1 MKACPWRPLAALT
14 AVLLLLAEA
23 GCGSVLYVNQVT
35 RKASSS
41 VAAAEAAEAQVY
53 APYHYHLA
61 VSYLR
66 KAREEAAAADYQAAN
81 RFGERSY
88 EAAERA
94 RELAIE
100 RAANPDDVL
109 WRPPPGTPGYDGT
122 APAAA
127 GAAAADGTDGAPS
140 DDGGAEISG
149 DGEDG
154 GDAGD
159 MSGDDMRDDGDDMS
173 GDGDDMSDDD
183 GDTSDGEDGD
193 AGDDDAGD
201 VPDPSGEARA
211 ELDTSHLVSAA
222 PGVRS

>member
-1 MKACPWRPLAALT
+1 M
-14 AVLLLLAEA
+14 
-23 GCGSVLYVNQVT
+23 T

-41 VAAAEAAEAQVY
+41 VAAAEAAEAEVY

-100 RAANPDDVL
+100 RAANPSDVL

-127 GAAAADGTDGAPS
+127 DAAADGAPS
-140 DDGGAEISG
+140 DDSGVEISG
-149 DGEDG
+149 DGEDDG
-154 GDAGD
+154 DAGDMNGGDGDAGD
-159 MSGDDMRDDGDDMS
+159 MSDDAGDMS
-173 GDGDDMSDDD
+173 DDGDDMSDDD
-183 GDTSDGEDGD
+183 GDTSDGGDGD
-193 AGDDDAGD
+193 AGDDAAGD
-201 VPDPSGEARA
+201 VPDPSGDARA
-211 ELDTSHLVSAA
+211 ELDTSHLASPA

>member
-41 VAAAEAAEAQVY
+41 VAAAEAAEAEVY

-100 RAANPDDVL
+100 RAANPSDVL

-127 GAAAADGTDGAPS
+127 GAAADGASS
-140 DDGGAEISG
+140 DDSGAEISG

-154 GDAGD
+154 EDAG
-159 MSGDDMRDDGDDMS
+159 DMS

-183 GDTSDGEDGD
+183 GDTGDTGDGEDGD

-201 VPDPSGEARA
+201 VPDPSGDARA
-211 ELDTSHLVSAA
+211 ELDTARPVNMA